1 MYIIV
6 VGGGKVGFHL
16 AKALVAEGHEIL
28 VLERDSKKCEAIA
41 DELGSVVVHG
51 DGCEAATLADAGAA
65 RADVMV
71 AVTGD
76 DEDNLVVC
84 QVAKLKF
91 NVPRTI
97 ARINNPKNELI
108 FRKLGIGETVS
119 STQVIMERIQSE
131 LPSHPLLHL
140 LDLRQYGL
148 ELVDIK
154 LTRGSAS
161 VGKRLRD
168 LKLPASSVVPLII
181 SKRQGVL
188 VPNGDTVLE
197 DEDEV
202 VAVTRTETEDA
213 LRAQFTGS

>member
-28 VLERDSKKCEAIA
+28 VLERDGKKCEAIA
-41 DELGSVVVHG
+41 EELGSVVVQG

-154 LTRGSAS
+154 LSKGSTA

-181 SKRQGVL
+181 SKRLGVL